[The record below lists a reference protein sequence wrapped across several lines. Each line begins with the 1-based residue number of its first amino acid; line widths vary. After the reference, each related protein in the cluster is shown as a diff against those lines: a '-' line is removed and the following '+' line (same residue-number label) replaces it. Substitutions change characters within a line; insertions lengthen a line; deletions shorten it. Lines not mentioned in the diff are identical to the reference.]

1 MDGHQAVLLPSR
13 PQRQS
18 GTGRSSSQVGT
29 SRPPARWATTVS
41 EVITRSHVKIDAG
54 DGVDK
59 IPSLINE
66 GLTCNKVIAK
76 AARFSCSEPALL

>member
-29 SRPPARWATTVS
+29 SRPPARWATKVP
-41 EVITRSHVKIDAG
+41 ELITRSHAKIDDG

-66 GLTCNKVIAK
+66 WLTCNKVIAK
-76 AARFSCSEPALL
+76 SSPL